1 MAFDVKEKGKNR
13 GKFKGDV
20 TRNWGEVCA
29 YFLLIGTFEMVLKLG
44 SSSISLRVKNFEK
57 NNIVKDLKNS
67 AKNYRKLYVWLV
79 MFFLTGLI

>member
-29 YFLLIGTFEMVLKLG
+29 YFLLIGTFEMVLKLRF
-44 SSSISLRVKNFEK
+44 SNIRLKHFVKKNTLEDFEH
-57 NNIVKDLKNS
+57 S
-67 AKNYRKLYVWLV
+67 EKNYRKPYVWLV
-79 MFFLTGLI
+79 MSFLIGLI